1 MTFFLPAVLAWGATN
16 CRDTLRD
23 RTLRPIMVH
32 ASVCEYHTAETGQPP
47 ATAADT
53 FGWTAAAFIDL
64 AIQASQEGGSR

>member
-1 MTFFLPAVLAWGATN
+1 MTFFLPAVLAWGTMN
-16 CRDTLRD
+16 CRGTLRD

-32 ASVCEYHTAETGQPP
+32 ASIYGYHTAETGQQL